1 MKIEDLTKVAKEAL
15 AQTFGQKYMD
25 SVSNGE
31 IVETDL
37 ASITSWAK
45 SATAGDYSNMP
56 TEKWFNAILDK
67 VYRIECETR
76 KLPLEIPSIYK
87 QGHKYGAF
95 LERVK
100 FDTFNIMTDPISDL
114 TSLSGAD
121 IAAIEYE
128 TYKNNAKAEIFGNK
142 QAFMIPHTRPAELLY
157 AAVTS
162 ASEFSMLIAGIENAV
177 DMTLTATINTLT
189 RDLIAVA
196 HAKNI
201 TNGNVKH
208 LLTIAKNKGLLDASA
223 TKHDY
228 LKSDACIRDMIMTI
242 ENTRNEF
249 TNLDSEYTGI
259 NAFKTFSPKNYQHGI
274 VLNVI
279 KNQIM
284 YNTQSTTFNNS
295 KINLDWFEGIN
306 CWQGIKNKNEETM
319 GEAFDWDAIS
329 KIDVKANTT
338 AGIASPVNKADIVAI
353 LFDEKAIGLTDR
365 LEKTTTKYRA
375 SVDDINAFTHYR
387 IESLIDDDYKMCT
400 FILD

>member
-1 MKIEDLTKVAKEAL
+1 
-15 AQTFGQKYMD
+15 
-25 SVSNGE
+25 
-31 IVETDL
+31 
-37 ASITSWAK
+37 
-45 SATAGDYSNMP
+45 
-56 TEKWFNAILDK
+56 
-67 VYRIECETR
+67 
-76 KLPLEIPSIYK
+76 
-87 QGHKYGAF
+87 
-95 LERVK
+95 
-100 FDTFNIMTDPISDL
+100 
-114 TSLSGAD
+114 
-121 IAAIEYE
+121 
-128 TYKNNAKAEIFGNK
+128 
-142 QAFMIPHTRPAELLY
+142 
-157 AAVTS
+157 
-162 ASEFSMLIAGIENAV
+162 
-177 DMTLTATINTLT
+177 
-189 RDLIAVA
+189 
-196 HAKNI
+196 
-201 TNGNVKH
+201 
-208 LLTIAKNKGLLDASA
+208 
-223 TKHDY
+223 
-228 LKSDACIRDMIMTI
+228 MTI

-306 CWQGIKNKNEETM
+306 CWQGIKNMNGETM
-319 GEAFDWDAIS
+319 GEAFDWEAIS

>member
-31 IVETDL
+31 IIETDL

-67 VYRIECETR
+67 VYRIECEAR

-157 AAVTS
+157 TAVTNP
-162 ASEFSMLIAGIENAV
+162 SEFSMLIAGIENAV

-223 TKHDY
+223 TKLDY

-274 VLNVI
+274 VLNVV

-306 CWQGIKNKNEETM
+306 CWQGIKNKNQETM

-329 KIDVKANTT
+329 KIDVKANTA
-338 AGIASPVNKADIVAI
+338 AGIASPVSKADIVAI

-387 IESLIDDDYKMCT
+387 IESLIDDDYKMCS